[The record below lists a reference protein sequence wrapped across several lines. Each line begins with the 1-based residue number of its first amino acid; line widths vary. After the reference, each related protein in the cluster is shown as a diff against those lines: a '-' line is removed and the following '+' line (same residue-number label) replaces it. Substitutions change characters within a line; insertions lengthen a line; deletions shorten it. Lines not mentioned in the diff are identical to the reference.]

1 VIKAVRLV
9 GNGKCHGQEASRH
22 PSSKPLTIV
31 LDDLET
37 SVETMTTESK
47 EMDRSLDEIAESFR
61 KGVELKD
68 RKYFLTTYKQCF
80 IGSEAVDFL
89 VQSGAAE
96 SREDAVMLGNALS
109 AEYHLFEHVARDHDF
124 QDAKLFYKFVEGGE
138 RGEVSRKDG
147 RASTWADFLAPA
159 SATGNRESL
168 LPSLP
173 LPDFEAIPVQDVH
186 VASQIWPLDEYN
198 TTLLNH
204 VHPPGWKD
212 PLPNQ
217 GGDSYVYDLVVIGAG
232 AGGLVTSA
240 GAAGVGA
247 KVALIE
253 ENLLGGDW

>member
-1 VIKAVRLV
+1 MA
-9 GNGKCHGQEASRH
+9 
-22 PSSKPLTIV
+22 T
-31 LDDLET
+31 D
-37 SVETMTTESK
+37 TT
-47 EMDRSLDEIAESFR
+47 EMDRSLDDLAEVFR
-61 KGVELKD
+61 KGVDLKD
-68 RKYFLTTYKQCF
+68 RKYHLATYKQCF
-80 IGSEAVDFL
+80 VGSEAVDFL
-89 VQSGAAE
+89 VSSGIAE

-109 AEYHLFEHVARDHDF
+109 TEYHLFEHVTRDHEFKDE
-124 QDAKLFYKFVEGGE
+124 KLFYKFVEEGE
-138 RGEVSRKDG
+138 RGTFSKKDG
-147 RASTWADFLAPA
+147 RPVTWSDFLAP
-159 SATGNRESL
+159 SSGGNHESL

-173 LPDFEAIPVQDVH
+173 LPDFEAIPKQDAH
-186 VASQIWPLDEYN
+186 VASRIWPLDEHN

-217 GGDSYVYDLVVIGAG
+217 GDNSSAYDLVVIGAG